1 MRKKRKERVMER
13 DEKEFGISVPAVHC
27 AGQGNGRDLVALSA
41 VPGYYFR
48 GRTKNK

>member
-1 MRKKRKERVMER
+1 MDR
-13 DEKEFGISVPAVHC
+13 DEKEFGISGTAVHC
-27 AGQGNGRDLVALSA
+27 AGQGNGRGLVALSV